1 MGMIAK
7 GDYLANP
14 TEDVDARLQ
23 RAREGFNAALAKLVQ
38 QQRKEIEEKGEAL
51 RSEMAQ
57 RRGEIQREL
66 ERKMAK
72 QFEEWTSQMESLLK

>member
-66 ERKMAK
+66 KKKMAK
-72 QFEEWTSQMESLLK
+72 QFEEWTSQMASLLK